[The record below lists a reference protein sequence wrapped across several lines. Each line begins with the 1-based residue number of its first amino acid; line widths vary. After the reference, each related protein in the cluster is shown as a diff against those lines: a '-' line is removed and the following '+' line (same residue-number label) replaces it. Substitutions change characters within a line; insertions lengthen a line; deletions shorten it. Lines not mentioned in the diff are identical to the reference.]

1 MHERTPP
8 GIAAFVLMIVLCAT
22 WGFQQVTIKIAS
34 AGISPVLQSGLRS
47 AIAVLLLL
55 VWARWRGIA
64 LTQAD
69 RSLRPGLLAGFLFGL
84 EFVFIYLGLSYT
96 TASRLIVVLYTAPCF
111 TVLGLHYFV
120 AGEQMRRRQLA
131 GVLLAFMGIVFG
143 FSGESGGPPGA
154 WIGDLLGL
162 LAAIGWAATT
172 VLIRATRLAT
182 ISASK
187 VLFYQLAVSAALL
200 LPLSLL
206 IGEAGISQLS
216 LPVVLALAY
225 QGVIVAFASYLAWF
239 WLLTRY
245 LTTRLAVFS
254 FLTPLFGVAFGVV
267 MLHERLTPSFIVAVA
282 CVTSGIVLVNLPAPR
297 QSAARVDG

>member
-22 WGFQQVTIKIAS
+22 WGFQQVTIKVAS
-34 AGISPVLQSGLRS
+34 QGISPVLQSGLRS
-47 AIAVLLLL
+47 AIAVLLLV

-69 RSLRPGLLAGFLFGL
+69 GTLRPGLLAGFLFGL

-96 TASRLIVVLYTAPCF
+96 TASRLIVALYTAPCF
-111 TVLGLHYFV
+111 TVLGLHCFV
-120 AGEQMRRRQLA
+120 ADEQIRRRQLA
-131 GVLLAFMGIVFG
+131 GVLLAFIGIVFG
-143 FSGESGGPPGA
+143 FAGDSGAASDA
-154 WIGDLLGL
+154 WVGDLLGL

-172 VLIRATRLAT
+172 VLIRATRLAA

-200 LPLSLL
+200 LPLSPL
-206 IGEAGISQLS
+206 IGESGVSQLN

-245 LTTRLAVFS
+245 LTTRLSVFS
-254 FLTPLFGVAFGVV
+254 FLTPLFGVAFGV
-267 MLHERLTPSFIVAVA
+267 LLLNERLTPSFIVAVA

-297 QSAARVDG
+297 QRAARRDG